1 MAVFNSPFTFT
12 GKVGNVVGAKGPNG
26 KTIVRPHTSPSQ
38 PNTKKQVEV
47 RTKLALA
54 GLLSKI
60 TPQDAIVGLNGSR
73 RQRRNRFMR
82 LNINEALIDPNADQ
96 VKAYIPMNKLTFSE
110 GNMLA
115 IPAAALSA
123 TKGADS
129 TAFKAVLSNFPE
141 DIDLVQ
147 VIFVGSRDNVYVT
160 VQSQIASP
168 DNAEVTFNSLADQ
181 GNFYLVPITAA
192 DGVDNV
198 TYGNVVDRIENGDY
212 SAFADR
218 DLNTALKM
226 NQSIYAGSTQV
237 TRP

>member
-1 MAVFNSPFTFT
+1 MAVFNSPFTLT
-12 GKVGNVVGAKGPNG
+12 GKVGNVVGTKGPNG
-26 KTIVRPHTSPSQ
+26 KTIVRPHTNPSQ
-38 PNTKKQVEV
+38 PNSKKQIEV

-110 GNMLA
+110 GNRLA
-115 IPAAALSA
+115 VPAATLSG
-123 TKGADS
+123 TKGANS
-129 TAFKAVLSNFPE
+129 SAFKAVLSNFPE
-141 DIDLVQ
+141 DIELVQ
-147 VIFVGSRDNVYVT
+147 VIFVGALDNVYVT
-160 VQSQIASP
+160 VQSQIATP
-168 DNAEVTFNSLADQ
+168 DNAEVTFNAVADQ

-198 TYGNVVDRIENGDY
+198 TYGSVVDRIENGEY
-212 SAFADR
+212 SAFADPN
-218 DLNTALKM
+218 LNTALKM
-226 NQSIYAGSTQV
+226 NQSIYAGSAQV
-237 TRP
+237 TQP